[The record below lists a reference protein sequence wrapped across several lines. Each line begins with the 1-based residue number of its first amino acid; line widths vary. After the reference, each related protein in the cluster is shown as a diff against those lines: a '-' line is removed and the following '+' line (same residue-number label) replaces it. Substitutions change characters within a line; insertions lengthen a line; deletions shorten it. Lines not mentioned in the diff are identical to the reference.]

1 MSAKRLGQRE
11 GGTETYPANVD
22 PSAAVPVRVAVS
34 QFGHRQECVQA
45 GVLCQGV
52 RHNLQRLR
60 HHSLSGISIQLSTLG
75 SDPYLCVRVDAL
87 ALDAGDGLRVLRQ
100 LLRHLGLRRS
110 AASDHMP
117 AHNSRLKAQL
127 QSLVSCSSPFFHER
141 TNHTERVVQRP
152 IGFTQ
157 RLEHVQR
164 ALLVEP
170 RTQLVSVAI
179 QPTSS
184 LDARQSTVTVLPRF
198 FTPVTLTS
206 LCPDQILGVS

>member
-60 HHSLSGISIQLSTLG
+60 HHSLSGISIPLRKLG

-100 LLRHLGLRRS
+100 LLRDLGLRRS

-127 QSLVSCSSPFFHER
+127 QSLASCSSPFFDER

-157 RLEHVQR
+157 RLEAR
-164 ALLVEP
+164 ALSAATHSCRVLLFSPPVHWM
-170 RTQLVSVAI
+170 RGRARSLSCRG
-179 QPTSS
+179 SS
-184 LDARQSTVTVLPRF
+184 HP
-198 FTPVTLTS
+198 
-206 LCPDQILGVS
+206 

>member
-1 MSAKRLGQRE
+1 MQTHSVASVNADVLTSKGWTTFSSRMSVIVPCVGIKPVSQAIRSTR
-11 GGTETYPANVD
+11 GGTYPANVD

-34 QFGHRQECVQA
+34 QFGHCQECVQA

-52 RHNLQRLR
+52 RHHLQRLR
-60 HHSLSGISIQLSTLG
+60 HHSLSGISIQLRKLG

-100 LLRHLGLRRS
+100 LLRDLGLRRS

-127 QSLVSCSSPFFHER
+127 QSLASCSSPFFHER

-157 RLEHVQR
+157 RLEAR
-164 ALLVEP
+164 ALSAA
-170 RTQLVSVAI
+170 THSW
-179 QPTSS
+179 
-184 LDARQSTVTVLPRF
+184 
-198 FTPVTLTS
+198 
-206 LCPDQILGVS
+206 